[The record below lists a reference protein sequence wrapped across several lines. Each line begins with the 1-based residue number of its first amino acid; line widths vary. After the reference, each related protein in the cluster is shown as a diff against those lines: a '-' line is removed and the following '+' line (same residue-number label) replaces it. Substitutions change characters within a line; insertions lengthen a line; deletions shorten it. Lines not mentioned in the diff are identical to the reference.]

1 MEIKEIDHIDIAVK
15 DLEDSIKVFE
25 KMGFELLTSTAHI
38 GGAAELKLP
47 GAHQPIFEL
56 HGTRPGIPD
65 GTPGEI
71 GIMHI
76 AFTVDDAQK
85 TLDELKAKGVGI
97 YQDTPHFQPQTGR
110 TMALTADLGRFY
122 LHFVEEKRKPFISH

>member
-1 MEIKEIDHIDIAVK
+1 
-15 DLEDSIKVFE
+15 
-25 KMGFELLTSTAHI
+25 
-38 GGAAELKLP
+38 
-47 GAHQPIFEL
+47 
-56 HGTRPGIPD
+56 
-65 GTPGEI
+65 
-71 GIMHI
+71 MHI